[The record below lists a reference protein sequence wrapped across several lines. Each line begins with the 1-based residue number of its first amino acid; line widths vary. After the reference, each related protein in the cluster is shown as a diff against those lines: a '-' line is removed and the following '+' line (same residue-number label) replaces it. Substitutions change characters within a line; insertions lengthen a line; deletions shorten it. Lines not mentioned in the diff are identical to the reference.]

1 MTGLNPCLKMI
12 SAPELK
18 TFAEHVNE
26 PLPAYGELP
35 HGTDANM
42 KGSMK
47 AIQRDQLD
55 RLQHALEPED
65 WKPMTGLGAGVR
77 EIRVRDQSGAWRA
90 IYIAKL
96 ADAVY
101 VLHCFQKKTQKTLK
115 SDIDLARARLGELTA
130 AKTRRVK

>member
-35 HGTDANM
+35 PGTDANM

-47 AIQRDQLD
+47 AIQRA
-55 RLQHALEPED
+55 ALRARQVAEQ
-65 WKPMTGLGAGVR
+65 TGTDLIVVRAGQIVHVR
-77 EIRVRDQSGAWRA
+77 PQ
-90 IYIAKL
+90 
-96 ADAVY
+96 
-101 VLHCFQKKTQKTLK
+101 QKTTL
-115 SDIDLARARLGELTA
+115 
-130 AKTRRVK
+130 